1 MCSIVKCCLPNRA
14 AGFAVAHS
22 VQTNDYLMASATKDI
37 EAPRLEKEAWQR
49 LGIGAFR
56 EWISSTA
63 VFRLCRSWASM
74 LNDVW

>member
-1 MCSIVKCCLPNRA
+1 
-14 AGFAVAHS
+14 
-22 VQTNDYLMASATKDI
+22 MASATKDI